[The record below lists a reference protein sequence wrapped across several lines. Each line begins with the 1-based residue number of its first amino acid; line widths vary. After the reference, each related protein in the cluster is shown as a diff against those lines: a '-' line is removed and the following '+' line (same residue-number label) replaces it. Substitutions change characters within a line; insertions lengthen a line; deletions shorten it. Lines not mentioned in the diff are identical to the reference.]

1 MGIIGEMK
9 KLAIFLVSAIAIA
22 TVAVISQPAQAAVKC
37 TEEQVAQSTPKKITQ
52 PLKAAKPLPKK
63 ITFNTNC
70 GIIEVTLNPKA
81 PITITSL
88 AALANGKYFDG
99 TFCHRLTTEGLY
111 VLQCGDPTFTGGGS
125 PTGWKGYID
134 ENLPKNVAN
143 NYPEGI
149 VAMANSGPKTNGSQ
163 IFFVYKATQLPPNY
177 TIWGK
182 ITKGLDIVKYVA
194 SKKAVKQEADGKW
207 YYNPD
212 GYPIQSVKI
221 NSAKA
226 A

>member
-9 KLAIFLVSAIAIA
+9 KLAIFLVSAIAIT

-134 ENLPKNVAN
+134 ENLPKNEIGRAHV
-143 NYPEGI
+143 
-149 VAMANSGPKTNGSQ
+149 
-163 IFFVYKATQLPPNY
+163 
-177 TIWGK
+177 
-182 ITKGLDIVKYVA
+182 
-194 SKKAVKQEADGKW
+194 
-207 YYNPD
+207 
-212 GYPIQSVKI
+212 
-221 NSAKA
+221 
-226 A
+226 